1 MGSLGLAF
9 ERAASLTDSALGGRP
24 RRGKSPTFGGRR
36 PARNKALRKRSS
48 TCALVLCSSSAFG
61 VIHESVALGLGLGA
75 ALLLVDALGWRVVS
89 VLFDRERLV
98 TGTSGTRVRER
109 G

>member
-1 MGSLGLAF
+1 
-9 ERAASLTDSALGGRP
+9 
-24 RRGKSPTFGGRR
+24 
-36 PARNKALRKRSS
+36 
-48 TCALVLCSSSAFG
+48 
-61 VIHESVALGLGLGA
+61 LGLGA